1 MQSFDVLSR
10 KQDLYRHYV
19 LEASAG
25 TGKTFAIENILARFL
40 IGIGEGIPI
49 EKILVVTFTRAAAND
64 LKLRIRDNI
73 EKLLDSCKEKL
84 AGHSLNHIPDYLA
97 DLFEKGEEAILAA
110 KRKYEDALFCFD
122 QAQIFTIHSFC
133 WRMLSNYVFEGN
145 LSLNASGGD
154 KGLSNSFMHRI
165 IRDFLRTELRE
176 EIYSSEQLKIVLK
189 AYEGSDEGL
198 TKGLLTYISKS
209 SELIPSRSFRQHFE
223 CFKHAMKALK
233 EKWNFNSEAIL
244 NDFLI
249 QAPSYKG
256 LCDLKRQIKPE
267 PLAKIQ
273 NFALLF
279 DKHEWDADDFNLLIK
294 DGLFLIEALNPSN
307 LSLRGNRAGDNL
319 RYPHLISVLRDE
331 LEPLIKE
338 ARNQSSIFIRMAY
351 ECQNHLKKALCEEE
365 MLRYDD
371 LLFAMLDGLQN
382 PQFAN
387 KVRGSFQ
394 VAVIDEF
401 QDTDPHQW
409 EIFRTL
415 FFNLE
420 FPWKGFFY
428 LVGDPK
434 QSIYAFRQAD
444 IYTYLSATKAL
455 GDSCAT
461 LDTNYRSQPSLVEG
475 LNELFS
481 SAPALIPLPR
491 ISQEL
496 PYRKVK
502 AGITENKT
510 FSDQGKSIQF
520 FLAESKKNKKGS
532 DEEFFPYIA
541 DQILNLQ
548 TNDSIKFS
556 QFAVLIND
564 RFQASKLSSYLKG
577 RNIPSISQRKASL
590 AGSPALNA
598 MREMIKG
605 TLYLRDESYLKT
617 ALGGKMIGWDQQQ
630 IISLKESENFQ
641 KVFSLFYNLR
651 KILIEDGFTLFYD
664 HLLQTCWGDDHLTLV
679 EKLLI
684 QKDGL
689 EFYLDL
695 QQIAELLLEY
705 QNLRHG
711 GPEDLLAFLDDFNEL
726 SLDEDERTQSLGE
739 PDKDA
744 VQILTMHSSKGLE
757 FDIVF
762 ALGLASR
769 TKAPELIVPVQKESK
784 TCLISVLDVE
794 ELAYKKHCDE
804 LDAEKSR
811 QLYVAMTRAKYR
823 LYLPVAVDFHEKRPE
838 KGRASPMELFLARL
852 GQPKTDFEG
861 LYDRIQGYDGLEL
874 EKFLLGSN
882 VDSLVSLTRL
892 NDKKEK
898 SSFIHETDTIELLP
912 PKKIEVSGDVQYV
925 YSFTSLMHGNESKKK
940 EAYLENVPH
949 HFDNTE
955 KNPHTLPSGSHTGT
969 LLHQILEDVSFN
981 KVYKMKDYGEL
992 SSFVKPYLQGTEFAS
1007 WESIICSII
1016 YSSLKTVLPESIFSL
1031 SDIDDKKTYREM
1043 EFIFP
1048 YEKEIFLEGITAG
1061 PGYLKGVIDLIFEHA
1076 GKYYILDWKSN
1087 WLGSNEQFYQKSHL
1101 EHAMEF
1107 NDYYLQA
1114 DVYAKALERYLAVVD
1129 PRPFQEIFGG
1139 VYYLF
1144 LRGTKPDHYQG
1155 ILHLEGKNLCLA

>member
-10 KQDLYRHYV
+10 EQDLYRHYV

-73 EKLLDSCKEKL
+73 EKLLDHCKEQL
-84 AGHSLNHIPDYLA
+84 AGHAVDKIPDYLA

-110 KRKYEDALFCFD
+110 KRKYEEALFCFD

-145 LSLNASGGD
+145 LSLNALGGD

-176 EIYSSEQLKIVLK
+176 EIYSSEQLKIVLN
-189 AYEGSDEGL
+189 AYDGSDENL
-198 TKGLLTYISKS
+198 TKGLLNFISKS
-209 SELIPSRSFRQHFE
+209 SELVPSPRFQQHFD
-223 CFKHAMKALK
+223 CFKHIMKALK
-233 EKWNFNSEAIL
+233 NKWNFSSEAIL
-244 NDFLI
+244 SDFLI

-256 LCDLKRQIKPE
+256 LCDLKRQMKPE
-267 PLAKIQ
+267 PLAKIK

-279 DKHEWDADDFNLLIK
+279 DKEEWSSDDFDLLIK
-294 DGLFLIEALNPSN
+294 DGVFFIEALNPSN
-307 LSLRGNRAGDNL
+307 LSLKGSRTGNPL
-319 RYPHLISVLRDE
+319 RYPHLISVLREE
-331 LEPLIKE
+331 LEPLVKE
-338 ARNQSSIFIRMAY
+338 ARNESSIFIRMAY
-351 ECQNHLKKALCEEE
+351 ECQNHLKKALSEEE

-371 LLFAMLDGLQN
+371 LLFAMLDGLKN

-387 KVRGSFQ
+387 KVRDSFQ
-394 VAVIDEF
+394 AAIIDEF

-409 EIFRTL
+409 EVFRTL
-415 FFNLE
+415 FFNLD

-444 IYTYLSATKAL
+444 IYTYLSAAKAL
-455 GDSCAT
+455 GNSCAT

-502 AGITENKT
+502 AGIPENKT

-520 FLAESKKNKKGS
+520 FLAESKNKKGF

-541 DQILNLQ
+541 DQILHLHA
-548 TNDSIKFS
+548 NDSVRFS
-556 QFAVLIND
+556 QFAVLVSD
-564 RFQASKLSSYLKG
+564 RYQAADLSSYLKG
-577 RNIPSISQRKASL
+577 RNIPSSSQRKASL
-590 AGSPALNA
+590 AQSSALRA

-605 TLYLRDESYLKT
+605 ILYLRDESSFKT
-617 ALGGKMIGWDQQQ
+617 ALGGKMIGWDQQK

-641 KVFSLFYNLR
+641 KVFSLFYRLR

-664 HLLQTCWGDDHLTLV
+664 NLLQTYWGDDCLTLV
-679 EKLLI
+679 ERLLI

-695 QQIAELLLEY
+695 QQVAELLLEY
-705 QNLRHG
+705 QSHRHG

-726 SLDEDERTQSLGE
+726 SLDEDERIQSLAE
-739 PDKDA
+739 PGKDA

-762 ALGLASR
+762 ALGLAMR
-769 TKAPELIVPVQKESK
+769 TRVPELIVPIQKEFK
-784 TCLISVLDVE
+784 TCLISVLDVDE
-794 ELAYKKHCDE
+794 SAYKKHCDE
-804 LDAEKSR
+804 IDAEKSR

-823 LYLPVAVDFHEKRPE
+823 LYLPVAVDSNEKRLE

-861 LYDRIQGYDGLEL
+861 LYDRIRGYDGSEL
-874 EKFLLGSN
+874 EKFLLEAN

-892 NDKKEK
+892 NEKREK
-898 SSFIHETDTIELLP
+898 STFSHEADSIELLP
-912 PKKIEVSGDVQYV
+912 PTKIEVSSDVQYI
-925 YSFTSLMHGNESKKK
+925 YSFTSLIHGNESKKK

-969 LLHQILEDVSFN
+969 LLHKILEDVSFN
-981 KVYKMKDYGEL
+981 KVFNMKNCDEL
-992 SSFVKPYLQGTEFAS
+992 NSFVKPYLQGTEFAS
-1007 WESIICSII
+1007 WESAICSII
-1016 YSSLKTVLPESIFSL
+1016 YSSLKTVLPESFFSL
-1031 SDIDDKKTYREM
+1031 ADIDDKKTYREM

-1048 YEKEIFLEGITAG
+1048 YENEIFLEGITAG
-1061 PGYLKGVIDLIFEHA
+1061 PGYLKGVVDLIFEHA

-1101 EHAMEF
+1101 ERAMEF

-1144 LRGTKPDHYQG
+1144 LRGTKSGHNQG